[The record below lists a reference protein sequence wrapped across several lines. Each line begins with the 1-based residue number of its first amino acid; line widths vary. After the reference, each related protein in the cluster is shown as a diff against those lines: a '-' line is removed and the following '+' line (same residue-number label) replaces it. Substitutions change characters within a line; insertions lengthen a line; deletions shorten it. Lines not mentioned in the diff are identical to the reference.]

1 MAAVRVVVVAAALVV
16 NSAEVRG
23 DSAPG
28 EAAREAL
35 VQARQASDA
44 GRLPEAI
51 EAYKRAYELSGDLS
65 LLFQL
70 GEVNRRLGQD
80 VAAIRF
86 YRSYLA
92 RDPRGKY
99 REAAERAAR
108 ALELQPSKPAPAAA
122 VAPPAP
128 PVAPAPPAPARVRV
142 APAPVP
148 RARARRAGTCS
159 SRARARARRTGTRCA
174 RACSRRHR
182 HPLRPRLFA
191 SRRHRFPSWRR
202 RHLSHPP
209 PAIAPEPATPPAV
222 DLRADVTATPEP
234 RPRTPLPTSLSWA
247 GLGATIALGAGA
259 IVTGVQANRRYDQLK
274 ASCGRTTEGC
284 STSDIDQVK
293 SSALT
298 ANLLWAATGVGAVAT
313 GVIVFVNAREAGF
326 AGAWSF

>member
-1 MAAVRVVVVAAALVV
+1 MA
-16 NSAEVRG
+16 
-23 DSAPG
+23 
-28 EAAREAL
+28 
-35 VQARQASDA
+35 
-44 GRLPEAI
+44 
-51 EAYKRAYELSGDLS
+51 
-65 LLFQL
+65 
-70 GEVNRRLGQD
+70 
-80 VAAIRF
+80 
-86 YRSYLA
+86 
-92 RDPRGKY
+92 
-99 REAAERAAR
+99 
-108 ALELQPSKPAPAAA
+108 
-122 VAPPAP
+122 
-128 PVAPAPPAPARVRV
+128 
-142 APAPVP
+142 APAPVTP
-148 RARARRAGTCS
+148 A
-159 SRARARARRTGTRCA
+159 
-174 RACSRRHR
+174 
-182 HPLRPRLFA
+182 
-191 SRRHRFPSWRR
+191 
-202 RHLSHPP
+202 

>member
-1 MAAVRVVVVAAALVV
+1 VAVVAAALVV
-16 NSAEVRG
+16 NSAETRG

-28 EAAREAL
+28 EAARDAL
-35 VQARQASDA
+35 AQARQASDA

-108 ALELQPSKPAPAAA
+108 TLELQPSKPAQAAA

-128 PVAPAPPAPARVRV
+128 PVARAPVAPAPVRV
-142 APAPVP
+142 APAPAPVAPAPVRIAPAPVP
-148 RARARRAGTCS
+148 VVATPAPVTPA
-159 SRARARARRTGTRCA
+159 
-174 RACSRRHR
+174 
-182 HPLRPRLFA
+182 
-191 SRRHRFPSWRR
+191 
-202 RHLSHPP
+202 

-259 IVTGVQANRRYDQLK
+259 IVTGVQVNRRYDQLK
-274 ASCGRTTEGC
+274 ASCGRTPEGC

>member
-1 MAAVRVVVVAAALVV
+1 VAVVAAALVV
-16 NSAEVRG
+16 NSAETRG

-28 EAAREAL
+28 EAARDAL
-35 VQARQASDA
+35 AQARQASDA

-108 ALELQPSKPAPAAA
+108 TLELQPSKPAQAAA

-128 PVAPAPPAPARVRV
+128 PVARAPVAPAPVRV
-142 APAPVP
+142 APAPAPVAPAPVRIAPAPVP
-148 RARARRAGTCS
+148 VVATPAPVTPA
-159 SRARARARRTGTRCA
+159 
-174 RACSRRHR
+174 
-182 HPLRPRLFA
+182 
-191 SRRHRFPSWRR
+191 
-202 RHLSHPP
+202 

-274 ASCGRTTEGC
+274 ASCGRTAEGC
-284 STSDIDQVK
+284 SAADIDQVK
-293 SSALT
+293 ASALT
-298 ANLLWAATGVGAVAT
+298 ANLLWAATGAGALAT

>member
-1 MAAVRVVVVAAALVV
+1 VAVVAAALVV

-23 DSAPG
+23 ESAPG
-28 EAAREAL
+28 EAARDAL
-35 VQARQASDA
+35 AQARQASDA
-44 GRLPEAI
+44 GRLPQAI
-51 EAYKRAYELSGDLS
+51 EAYKRAYELSGDTS

-70 GEVNRRLGQD
+70 GEVNRRLGED

-99 REAAERAAR
+99 RDAAERAAR
-108 ALELQPSKPAPAAA
+108 TLELQPSKPAATAA

-128 PVAPAPPAPARVRV
+128 AVAPAPPAPARARV
-142 APAPVP
+142 APAPAPVVAAPAPVP
-148 RARARRAGTCS
+148 PAPAPA
-159 SRARARARRTGTRCA
+159 
-174 RACSRRHR
+174 
-182 HPLRPRLFA
+182 
-191 SRRHRFPSWRR
+191 
-202 RHLSHPP
+202 

-222 DLRADVTATPEP
+222 DLRADITATPEP

-274 ASCGRTTEGC
+274 ASCGRTAEGC
-284 STSDIDQVK
+284 SAADIDQVK
-293 SSALT
+293 ASALT
-298 ANLLWAATGVGAVAT
+298 ANLLWAATGAGALAT

>member
-1 MAAVRVVVVAAALVV
+1 MRSFISYRSLVRVVVVAAALVV

-128 PVAPAPPAPARVRV
+128 RWHRPPPRPRVFASHR
-142 APAPVP
+142 PPSRP
-148 RARARRAGTCS
+148 RPFA
-159 SRARARARRTGTRCA
+159 
-174 RACSRRHR
+174 SRRHR
-182 HPLRPRLFA
+182 RRLPPRPRPFA

-202 RHLSHPP
+202 RHLSHPRRR
-209 PAIAPEPATPPAV
+209 
-222 DLRADVTATPEP
+222 LRRSQPP
-234 RPRTPLPTSLSWA
+234 RPLLTCARMSPRLRSRGLARRCRLAVVGGPRGDDRAGRGRHRHGVRRTA
-247 GLGATIALGAGA
+247 ATIES
-259 IVTGVQANRRYDQLK
+259 K

-326 AGAWSF
+326 AGVWSF

>member
-1 MAAVRVVVVAAALVV
+1 MRSFIYSRSCVRVAVVAAALVV
-16 NSAEVRG
+16 NSAELRG
-23 DSAPG
+23 ESAPG
-28 EAAREAL
+28 EAARDA
-35 VQARQASDA
+35 VAQARQASDA
-44 GRLPEAI
+44 GRLREAI

-70 GEVNRRLGQD
+70 GEVNRRLGED

-108 ALELQPSKPAPAAA
+108 TLELQPSKPGPAAA

-128 PVAPAPPAPARVRV
+128 AVAPAPPAPVRVAPAPPAPVRV
-142 APAPVP
+142 APAPV
-148 RARARRAGTCS
+148 RAV
-159 SRARARARRTGTRCA
+159 
-174 RACSRRHR
+174 
-182 HPLRPRLFA
+182 PV
-191 SRRHRFPSWRR
+191 
-202 RHLSHPP
+202 PP
-209 PAIAPEPATPPAV
+209 PVVKAPAPVAPAPAPVAAAPAPAPAIAPEPATAPAV
-222 DLRADVTATPEP
+222 DLRADLTATPAP

-259 IVTGVQANRRYDQLK
+259 VVTGLQANRRYDQLK
-274 ASCGRTTEGC
+274 TSCGRTAEGC
-284 STSDIDQVK
+284 SAADIDQVK

-298 ANLLWAATGVGAVAT
+298 ANLLWAAAGVGALAT